1 MISAGAFVAAGYALS
16 YWLTFAFAYVDSS
29 AAWRVPVAFQIIF
42 SLPAIAL
49 LFFLPEV
56 RFTTPLAFVNG
67 LTQRSSPRD
76 GLSLQVE
83 SRKR

>member
-56 RFTTPLAFVNG
+56 RSNVLLPCVNS
-67 LTQRSSPRD
+67 LTHRVSPRD
-76 GLSLQVE
+76 GLSLQVG

>member
-56 RFTTPLAFVNG
+56 SSRALPIFTNR
-67 LTQRSSPRD
+67 LT
-76 GLSLQVE
+76 
-83 SRKR
+83 

>member
-1 MISAGAFVAAGYALS
+1 MISAGTFVAAGYALS

-42 SLPAIAL
+42 SLPAIVL

-56 RFTTPLAFVNG
+56 RSSALPILVNW
-67 LTQRSSPRD
+67 LI
-76 GLSLQVE
+76 
-83 SRKR
+83 